1 GLGAITFALI
11 EAPQDGAMV
20 HLATLAGIAAV
31 AGFFFVEAHSPP
43 PLVPFAFFR
52 SRNFSVAHLLS
63 FFLYPRLGGVLF
75 FLPLDL
81 IQVQHYSPTAAGAA
95 LLPFILLVFVLS
107 RWSGGLVAR
116 FGPRLPL
123 TIGPLIAA
131 AGFALL
137 IRADSGGS
145 YWTTFFPAV
154 F

>member
-1 GLGAITFALI
+1 I

-20 HLATLAGIAAV
+20 HLATLAGLAAL
-31 AGFFFVEAHSPP
+31 AGFFFLVADSPP
-43 PLVPFAFFR
+43 PLVPFALFPP
-52 SRNFSVAHLLS
+52 RNFSVGHWLS
-63 FFLYPRLGGVLF
+63 FFLYAPPGGLLF
-75 FLPLDL
+75 FVPLDL

-154 F
+154 SVLGLGMAI